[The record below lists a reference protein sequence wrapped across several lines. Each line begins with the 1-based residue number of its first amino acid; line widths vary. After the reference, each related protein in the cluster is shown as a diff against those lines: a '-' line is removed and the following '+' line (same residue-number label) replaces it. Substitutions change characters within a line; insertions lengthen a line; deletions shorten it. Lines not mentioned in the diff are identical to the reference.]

1 MLGNKELKLQD
12 VRKSGE
18 VTEMLDLQSP
28 DGTHGP
34 KLQVRLRFEAQTPAP
49 TSASAPPGDLLVCEF
64 AAGRKDHLCPVLPG
78 WFLLLT
84 RRCGLPT
91 GLGLSFDR
99 NSVPALAVREVDGTA
114 LAASF
119 PELVPGCVLQT
130 VQGVAVSQMGYDD
143 VLALIKESRP
153 AGPTTLGFS
162 RPAVEEDEL

>member
-18 VTEMLDLQSP
+18 MSETLDLQSP

-78 WFLLLT
+78 F
-84 RRCGLPT
+84 
-91 GLGLSFDR
+91 F
-99 NSVPALAVREVDGTA
+99 
-114 LAASF
+114 F
-119 PELVPGCVLQT
+119 
-130 VQGVAVSQMGYDD
+130 
-143 VLALIKESRP
+143 
-153 AGPTTLGFS
+153 
-162 RPAVEEDEL
+162 

>member
-34 KLQVRLRFEAQTPAP
+34 KLQVRLRFEAQTAAP
-49 TSASAPPGDLLVCEF
+49 GTSSSAPAGDLLVCEF
-64 AAGRKDHLCPVLPG
+64 AAGRKAAPVLPG
-78 WFLLLT
+78 RLLLLT

>member
-64 AAGRKDHLCPVLPG
+64 AAGRKAYLPG
-78 WFLLLT
+78 SAWFLLLT

>member
-18 VTEMLDLQSP
+18 MSETLDLQSP

>member
-18 VTEMLDLQSP
+18 MSEMLDLQSP

-49 TSASAPPGDLLVCEF
+49 TLSAPPAGDLLVCEF
-64 AAGRKDHLCPVLPG
+64 AAGRKASLPG
-78 WFLLLT
+78 SAWFLLLT